1 MLEAANADLVV
12 TSLEEVDVVKA
23 LGTHRLACRAS

>member
-12 TSLEEVDVVKA
+12 TSLEEVDVKA